1 MTKKQRYSP
10 ELKAE
15 AVKLVLEQGMTQ
27 EQAAERLALP
37 KGTLGNWLVAAKSGG
52 VTVAPG
58 ARSVLELENEIMRLR
73 RALAETTVER
83 DILKKA
89 TALFAREALPGTR
102 S

>member
-1 MTKKQRYSP
+1 MKQKQRYSP

-15 AVKLVLEQGMTQ
+15 AVKLVLEQGLTH

-37 KGTLGNWLVAAKSGG
+37 KGTLGNWLVAAKSGE
-52 VTVAPG
+52 VHAAPG
-58 ARSVLELENEIMRLR
+58 ARSVRELEQENQRLR
-73 RALAETTVER
+73 RELADARTER